1 MSGIFITFEGTEG
14 CGKSTQI
21 QSLAK
26 RLKASGK
33 QVEITREPGGTDI
46 GETLRKLL
54 QSPEN
59 EGQISPITEL
69 LLFSACRAELTE
81 QVIKPAINR
90 GDFVICDRFYDST
103 FVYQGIGRSLNHS
116 FIKQLKNIAVG
127 TLTPNLTFVLD
138 LDAKAGLDR
147 AHSRQS
153 GSLDRIESESLEF
166 FEQIRDGYLAIAKAE
181 PNRFCVI
188 DASLSIESIEAII
201 WKEVQERF
209 FV

>member
-69 LLFSACRAELTE
+69 LLFSAAEL
-81 QVIKPAINR
+81 N
-90 GDFVICDRFYDST
+90 
-103 FVYQGIGRSLNHS
+103 
-116 FIKQLKNIAVG
+116 
-127 TLTPNLTFVLD
+127 
-138 LDAKAGLDR
+138 
-147 AHSRQS
+147 
-153 GSLDRIESESLEF
+153 
-166 FEQIRDGYLAIAKAE
+166 
-181 PNRFCVI
+181 
-188 DASLSIESIEAII
+188 
-201 WKEVQERF
+201 
-209 FV
+209 